1 MLQKLNEI
9 QAFIKWCTINKVK
22 SIKIKDLEFEI
33 SDYAFVEQLQNE
45 QTQPQG
51 TLSTENVLEE
61 REMSA
66 DTEQSQAKDDEDLL
80 FWSSN

>member
-9 QAFIKWCTINKVK
+9 QAFIKWCTANKVK

-33 SDYAFVEQLQNE
+33 SDYAFVEQLSNGE
-45 QTQPQG
+45 TSI
-51 TLSTENVLEE
+51 STENVLEQ
-61 REMSA
+61 REVSSN
-66 DTEQSQAKDDEDLL
+66 TEQSQDNDEEDLL